1 MFCIQYQPLL
11 ERVETELRV
20 RNYSQKT
27 LKSYRHCLR
36 DFFTFLGG
44 DIERLDQDRVK
55 QFLLSLERGGAS
67 PQTRNVYLSAI
78 KFFYGC
84 VVTTGSRI
92 EIRTAKRS
100 KSLPV
105 VLSRDDID
113 KILDATQNPKHKLL
127 LGLSYAAGL
136 RVSEAVALRAR
147 DVDLRELTIHIKEAK
162 GKKDRI
168 TIVPAK
174 LVSGIRDFIIGKE
187 SDDFVF
193 SSEQGGSLT
202 TRTAQKIFEHALRK
216 SGIMKSATFH
226 SLRHS
231 FATHLLENGVDIRFV
246 QELLG
251 HNNIRTTQ
259 IYTHVTNPMLRS
271 VRSPLDN

>member
-27 LKSYRHCLR
+27 VKSYLHCLGE
-36 DFFTFLGG
+36 FFTFFGG

-78 KFFYGC
+78 KFYYHA
-84 VVTTGSRI
+84 VVRAGLRV
-92 EIRTAKRS
+92 EVRTAKKC

-105 VLSRDDID
+105 VLSRSDID
-113 KILDATQNPKHKLL
+113 KILEATRNPKHKLL

-136 RVSEAVALRAR
+136 RVSEVVALRVR
-147 DVDLRELTIHIKEAK
+147 DIDLRELTIHIKEAK

-168 TIVPAK
+168 TVVPAK
-174 LVSGIRDFIIGKE
+174 LVSDIKE
-187 SDDFVF
+187 LIFGRAPEDFVF
-193 SSEQGGSLT
+193 PSEQGGALT

-216 SGIMKSATFH
+216 SGIMKPATFH